1 MLVLRIYRGLE
12 GIRRERRGI
21 ALGVFDGVHRG
32 HQALIR
38 ALLEACQKDQLIPS
52 ALTFSYEAGFGF
64 DRKPVGH
71 NFIMSEEERL
81 RALGETGVQ
90 EIFLVPLTDDFLHLS
105 PSDFLDLFV
114 AGRLGGQLLAIGQD
128 GHFGWRG
135 QGDARFLQDYSSTH
149 PLRSLVVGDVMWEGD
164 KVSST
169 RIRGLLARGEMEQA
183 AALMTRP
190 FRLSGT
196 VISGRRIGSSIGFPT
211 ANIRY
216 PSTAVLIRR
225 GVYMTLVRYGGADF
239 PAVTS
244 VGVAPSV
251 HGDRRELLVE
261 SYLYDFDRDLYGREV
276 EVIFLSFVR
285 DERRFDSLEELK
297 AQMARDIEGVR
308 ARHAV

>member
-1 MLVLRIYRGLE
+1 MIRIFRGLE
-12 GIRRERRGI
+12 GIKKERRGI

-32 HQALIR
+32 HQALIH
-38 ALLEACQKDQLIPS
+38 ALIEACEKDGLIPA
-52 ALTFSYEAGFGF
+52 ALTFSYETGFGF

-71 NFIMSEEERL
+71 TLIMSEEDRL
-81 RALGETGVQ
+81 KALGEAGVR

-105 PSDFLDLFV
+105 PSGFLRLIV
-114 AGRLGGQLLAIGQD
+114 ENRLGGQLLAIGQD
-128 GHFGWRG
+128 GHFGWHG
-135 QGDARFLQDYSSTH
+135 KGDARFLKTYSSTH

-169 RIRGLLARGEMEQA
+169 RIRGLLAKGEMEQVS
-183 AALMTRP
+183 ALMTRP

-216 PSTAVLIRR
+216 PATAALIRR
-225 GVYMTLVRYGGADF
+225 GVYVTRVRYGGADF

-251 HGDRRELLVE
+251 HGGQRELLIE
-261 SYLYDFDRDLYGREV
+261 SYLYDFDQDLYGREV
-276 EVIFLSFVR
+276 EVTFLSFVR

-297 AQMARDIEGVR
+297 AQMTRDIEGVR